1 MVSNYN
7 ESAIIPIT
15 DYMRSKGLTDEG
27 IAGLLGNL
35 YVESGIYPH
44 NLQNN
49 GNKALNVTDEE
60 FTAMVDNGTYKDFV
74 TDRYGYGICQ
84 WTSSGRKQGYLDYVH
99 EKNVSIG
106 DLQTQIEYLYK
117 ELALSYKN
125 VLNVLVDV
133 NSTISDCARIVM
145 TKFERPKNQSEEN
158 QLKRVGYAE
167 DFYNKYFSDDKTK
180 KDKPMDTLIV
190 ALSAGHYK
198 YTSGKRCL
206 KSIDPNE
213 TREWYLNSR
222 IAELVEKKLVDYDVM
237 IVRLDDPTGE
247 TLVDLPTRKTIAEKA
262 KAKIYIAVHHNAGV
276 NGGSGGGTVVYYYP
290 TDTNKKQA
298 QRLYDSIINHT
309 QLYGNRSQRIKSTTS
324 LYEVS
329 APTMDSYLIENGF
342 MDSTTDV
349 PIILT
354 EEHAEKTALGIVE
367 FLIADYG
374 LKKLEDKPTK
384 VEEKT
389 ENIPATQPE
398 EETVNKVDYAESKNV
413 DIKGTYATTTKVNVR
428 YGAGVTKGIICT
440 LPKNTLVKCYG
451 YYTKVLGVDWYYIQ
465 FTLNNNNVVGFI
477 CSKYIEKI

>member
-15 DYMRSKGLTDEG
+15 SYMRSKGITDKG

-35 YVESGIYPH
+35 YVESGMFPN
-44 NLQNN
+44 NLQNSY
-49 GNKALNVTDEE
+49 NKSLNMTDEE
-60 FTAMVDNGTYKDFV
+60 YTMAVDNGSYNEFA
-74 TDRYGYGICQ
+74 TDRAGYGIYQ
-84 WTSSGRKQGYLDYVH
+84 LTSSGRKQGYLDYAH
-99 EKNVSIG
+99 SKNVSIS

-125 VLNVLVDV
+125 VLNVLVDE

-167 DFYNKYFSDDKTK
+167 DFYNKYFSDDNTK
-180 KDKPMDTLIV
+180 KDKPMDTVIV

-213 TREWYLNSR
+213 TREWYLNDR
-222 IAELVEKKLVDYDVM
+222 IADLVEKKLADYNVM
-237 IVRLDDPTGE
+237 IVRLDDTTGE
-247 TLVDLPTRKTIAEKA
+247 KLIDLPTRKMIAEKA

-290 TDTNKKQA
+290 TEPNKKQA
-298 QRLYDSIINHT
+298 QRLYDSILNHT
-309 QLYGNRSQRIKSTTS
+309 KLYGNRSQRIKSTTS

-354 EEHAEKTALGIVE
+354 QEHAEKTALGIVE

-374 LKKLEDKPTK
+374 LKKLEDKP
-384 VEEKT
+384 VEDNFAIS
-389 ENIPATQPE
+389 ENVPVVE
-398 EETVNKVDYAESKNV
+398 NELKVDYAESKNAEY
-413 DIKGTYATTTKVNVR
+413 KGTYITNTEVNVR
-428 YGAGVTKGIICT
+428 YGAGITKAKICT

-465 FTLNNNNVVGFI
+465 FSLNNKNIVGFI
-477 CSKYIEKI
+477 CSKYIEKV